1 MLPERFGRYEVL
13 AEIGEGAM
21 GRVYSAWDPAVSR
34 AVAIKT
40 IKSEYLTPEISAEYL
55 GRFRREA
62 QAAGGLSHPSIVR
75 VYDVGDGYLVMEHV
89 EGRTLQQLIREK
101 GRIEPEAVLR
111 LLAPVAEAVDLAH
124 RAGIV
129 HRDIKP
135 ANIMVQPDG
144 RPKLMDFGVAHV
156 PHSVM
161 TTAGELLGSPTY
173 MPPEQ
178 IAGLDVT
185 GRSDVYS
192 LAVVAY
198 EMLTGQPPF
207 QGKTIT
213 QVIHRVIH
221 DLAPPP
227 RRWNAD
233 LPVRYDD
240 VFARALAKD
249 PAERFATAGDLVT
262 ALALQELEHF
272 LSFEAPPAP
281 AAAPRGAR
289 DDTPTLVSPP
299 TCVSA
304 SGPGGGARVL
314 ALAVGAICGLVLLFV
329 LAAAIWIVRRRGPE
343 GPTAATV
350 PPSTVAAPE
359 AKETPT
365 APAPSPSPPASP
377 SPAASPSPS
386 MPALTRVVRPPK
398 QAPAPTAIAPP
409 PPATPNPT
417 PEPVIEGQLVEMGP
431 AVTPPVRIAGRP
443 AAYPRLAR
451 ELRQY
456 GTVAI
461 DLIVDETGAP
471 VELQVVE
478 SAGPILD
485 DVVLK
490 AVRTWR
496 FEPARK
502 DGVRVK
508 VRWQMRQTYKPAP

>member
-1 MLPERFGRYEVL
+1 
-13 AEIGEGAM
+13 M
-21 GRVYSAWDPAVSR
+21 GRVYSAWDPVVSR
-34 AVAIKT
+34 TVAVKA
-40 IKSEYLTPEISAEYL
+40 IKSEYLTPETSPEYL
-55 GRFRREA
+55 VRFRREA
-62 QAAGGLSHPSIVR
+62 QAAGGLNHPSIVR

-111 LLAPVAEAVDLAH
+111 LLAPVADAVDLAH

-144 RPKLMDFGVAHV
+144 RPKLMDFGVAHI

-161 TTAGELLGSPTY
+161 TTAGEILGSPTY
-173 MPPEQ
+173 MSPEQ

-207 QGKTIT
+207 QGTTIT

-249 PAERFATAGDLVT
+249 PAGRFATAGDLVT
-262 ALALQELEHF
+262 ALDLQELEHV

-281 AAAPRGAR
+281 AAAPREAPEG
-289 DDTPTLVSPP
+289 TLTLDSPP
-299 TCVSA
+299 ARVSA
-304 SGPGGGARVL
+304 FGPGGGGSRVL
-314 ALAVGAICGLVLLFV
+314 AMALGGLGGLVLLFV

-343 GPTAATV
+343 GPSGATA

-359 AKETPT
+359 AKETLT
-365 APAPSPSPPASP
+365 APPS
-377 SPAASPSPS
+377 SPAAIPSPS
-386 MPALTRVVRPPK
+386 MSAPTHAVRAPK
-398 QAPAPTAIAPP
+398 RAPAPRAV
-409 PPATPNPT
+409 ATPPPT

-431 AVTPPVRIAGRP
+431 AVTPPVRIAGGP
-443 AAYPRLAR
+443 AAYPRRAR

-471 VELQVVE
+471 TELQVVE

-485 DVVLK
+485 EVVLK

-502 DGVRVK
+502 HGVRVK
-508 VRWQMRQTYKPAP
+508 VRWRVRQTYKPAP

>member
-1 MLPERFGRYEVL
+1 
-13 AEIGEGAM
+13 M
-21 GRVYSAWDPAVSR
+21 GRVYSAWDPVVSR
-34 AVAIKT
+34 TVAVKA
-40 IKSEYLTPEISAEYL
+40 IKSEYLTPETSPEYL

-62 QAAGGLSHPSIVR
+62 QAAGGLNHPAVVR

-111 LLAPVAEAVDLAH
+111 LLAPVADAVDLAH

-144 RPKLMDFGVAHV
+144 RPKLMDFGVAHI

-161 TTAGELLGSPTY
+161 TTAGEILGSPTY
-173 MPPEQ
+173 MSPEQ

-207 QGKTIT
+207 QGTTIT

-249 PAERFATAGDLVT
+249 PAGRFATAGDLVT
-262 ALALQELEHF
+262 ALDLQELEHV

-281 AAAPRGAR
+281 APAPRGAPE
-289 DDTPTLVSPP
+289 DTPTPVSPP
-299 TCVSA
+299 ARVSA
-304 SGPGGGARVL
+304 FGPGGGASRVL
-314 ALAVGAICGLVLLFV
+314 ALAAGALCGLGLLLV
-329 LAAAIWIVRRRGPE
+329 LATTAWLVLRRGPE
-343 GPTAATV
+343 GPTGTAA
-350 PPSTVAAPE
+350 PPSTVTAPE

-365 APAPSPSPPASP
+365 APAPSPSPPASR

-386 MPALTRVVRPPK
+386 MPAPTRVVRLPK
-398 QAPAPTAIAPP
+398 RAPAPEAVATP
-409 PPATPNPT
+409 PPATPPPT

-431 AVTPPVRIAGRP
+431 TVTPPVRIAGRP

-471 VELQVVE
+471 IELQVVE

-508 VRWQMRQTYKPAP
+508 VRWQVRQTYKTAP

>member
-1 MLPERFGRYEVL
+1 
-13 AEIGEGAM
+13 M

-34 AVAIKT
+34 TVAVKT
-40 IKSEYLTPEISAEYL
+40 IKSEYLTPETSPEYL
-55 GRFRREA
+55 VRFRREA
-62 QAAGGLSHPSIVR
+62 QAAGGLNHPSIVR

-111 LLAPVAEAVDLAH
+111 LLAPVADAVDLAH

-144 RPKLMDFGVAHV
+144 RPKLMDFGVAHI

-161 TTAGELLGSPTY
+161 TTAGEILGSPTY
-173 MPPEQ
+173 MSPEQ

-207 QGKTIT
+207 QGTTIT

-249 PAERFATAGDLVT
+249 PAGRFATAGDLVT
-262 ALALQELEHF
+262 ALDLQELEHV

-281 AAAPRGAR
+281 AAAPREAPEG
-289 DDTPTLVSPP
+289 TLTLDSPP
-299 TCVSA
+299 ARVSA
-304 SGPGGGARVL
+304 FGPGGGGSRVL
-314 ALAVGAICGLVLLFV
+314 AMALGGLGGLVLLFV

-343 GPTAATV
+343 GPSGATV

-359 AKETPT
+359 AKETLT
-365 APAPSPSPPASP
+365 APAPSPSQHPAARP

-386 MPALTRVVRPPK
+386 MPAPTRVARPRK
-398 QAPAPTAIAPP
+398 QAPPPEVVATP
-409 PPATPNPT
+409 PPA

-431 AVTPPVRIAGRP
+431 DVTPPVRIAGRP
-443 AAYPRLAR
+443 AAYPPRAR
-451 ELRQY
+451 ELHQY
-456 GTVAI
+456 GTIAI

-471 VELQVVE
+471 TELQVVE

-485 DVVLK
+485 EVVLK
-490 AVRTWR
+490 AVGTWR
-496 FEPARK
+496 FEPARM

-508 VRWQMRQTYKPAP
+508 VRWQVRQTYKTAP